1 MILCCDKLIEKT
13 SHKPLIPNI
22 NRLSD
27 KVTKHYKVYV
37 LLFLILLLPAI
48 YGNNHTGVYYNLDET
63 LPKNLPSIVAN
74 EKLKDDYD
82 MNSTHILLVDSS
94 VDSTSVNKM
103 LKEIDKVDGVKWSL

>member
-1 MILCCDKLIEKT
+1 M
-13 SHKPLIPNI
+13 
-22 NRLSD
+22 
-27 KVTKHYKVYV
+27 
-37 LLFLILLLPAI
+37 LFPAI

-103 LKEIDKVDGVKWSL
+103 LKEIDKVDGVKWSLGLDNIVGPGIPSDMFQAN